1 MQALRFGERYGYV
14 GRNVAQLVDLPPAP
28 RREGRSLA
36 IEQSERLLSAAR
48 GERLEAAIV
57 TGLMLGLRPGEL
69 LGLTRT
75 DYSPRR
81 ATRHNGMVGI
91 EGHVTHGLCNRS
103 SLVALLNVGGPR
115 SGSPETGHRWIE
127 QHLFSR
133 LSDGGADQDD
143 DDGNHKP
150 KGSHRP
156 ANGNPT
162 D

>member
-1 MQALRFGERYGYV
+1 VQALRFGGRYGYV

-48 GERLEAAIV
+48 GERLKAAIV

-69 LGLTRT
+69 LGLNRT

-91 EGHVTHGLCNRS
+91 EGHVTHSTVYGTARHSLRYSMSAARGRGPQKQDTATRPSWTFGL
-103 SLVALLNVGGPR
+103 
-115 SGSPETGHRWIE
+115 
-127 QHLFSR
+127 
-133 LSDGGADQDD
+133 
-143 DDGNHKP
+143 
-150 KGSHRP
+150 
-156 ANGNPT
+156 
-162 D
+162 

>member
-91 EGHVTHGLCNRS
+91 EGHVTHGLGIALGARNDGTGRWPTGHFRRS
-103 SLVALLNVGGPR
+103 TTVWWWRTEPD
-115 SGSPETGHRWIE
+115 ETGKFPSCRDVC
-127 QHLFSR
+127 R
-133 LSDGGADQDD
+133 DM
-143 DDGNHKP
+143 
-150 KGSHRP
+150 
-156 ANGNPT
+156 
-162 D
+162 

>member
-91 EGHVTHGLCNRS
+91 EVTCDARFRNLIIDDLSQNGIVNIGRFYES
-103 SLVALLNVGGPR
+103 PFTDISPQGP
-115 SGSPETGHRWIE
+115 EE
-127 QHLFSR
+127 LFSSAQIDELAQVVAHVR
-133 LSDGGADQDD
+133 HNADV
-143 DDGNHKP
+143 
-150 KGSHRP
+150 
-156 ANGNPT
+156 A
-162 D
+162 